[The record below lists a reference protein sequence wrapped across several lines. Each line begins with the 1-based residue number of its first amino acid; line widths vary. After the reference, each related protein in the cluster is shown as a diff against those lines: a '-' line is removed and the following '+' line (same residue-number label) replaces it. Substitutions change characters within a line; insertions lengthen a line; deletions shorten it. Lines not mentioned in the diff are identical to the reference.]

1 MMDMSIRPMMPE
13 EKAYSYTPDQATI
26 AATGCIG
33 HLRGDM
39 DSGGNGFY
47 TSWDNHTSQMNDAA
61 FKEEFN
67 TVVDMLRFDERYGGI
82 LKNRSALAA
91 YCYGHPASAFEGS
104 YTKEFG
110 FRADTKQRSY
120 MIRCNPNKGDYN
132 FYIYCF
138 DRKLLDQHLQK
149 TKAIRKVERHSVL
162 DSLKVTQGTR
172 TAEAKAKPHEEV
184 R

>member
-1 MMDMSIRPMMPE
+1 MDMCIRPMKPE
-13 EKAYSYTPDQATI
+13 EKAYSYTPDQKTI
-26 AATGCIG
+26 EAAGCIG

-47 TSWDNHTSQMNDAA
+47 TSWDNHTPQMNDAA

-67 TVVDMLRFDERYGGI
+67 TVVNMLRFDERYGGL
-82 LKNRSALAA
+82 LKNRSSLAA
-91 YCYGHPASAFEGS
+91 HCYAHPASAFEGN

-110 FRADTKQRSY
+110 FRADTEQHSY

-138 DRKLLDQHLQK
+138 DRNLLEKHLQQPK
-149 TKAIRKVERHSVL
+149 LHEKADRPSVL
-162 DSLKVTQGTR
+162 EGLKRPLPPR
-172 TAEAKAKPHEEV
+172 TTEKKPKPHEEV
-184 R
+184 L